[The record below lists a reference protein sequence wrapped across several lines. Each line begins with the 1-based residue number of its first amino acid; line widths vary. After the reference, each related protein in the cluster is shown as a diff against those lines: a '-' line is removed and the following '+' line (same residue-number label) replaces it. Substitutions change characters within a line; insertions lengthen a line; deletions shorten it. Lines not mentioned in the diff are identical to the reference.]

1 MVVHEHHPRLHG
13 NTLDRPPGESNNRPL
28 TTGPDSLRRAA
39 VGDDALLRIA
49 EQTADG
55 LYIVDHDGNFA
66 FVNPAGVELF
76 GYTEESELLGLN
88 SHATTHY
95 RRPDGSPYPAEECPL
110 LKPRTTGESVRV
122 DDDWF
127 FRRDGSMIRVSYSSA
142 PFPLES
148 GTGAVVAIRD
158 MSSVRQTEDELRLL
172 QTATMTISAA
182 EDFETAVAQV
192 IREVCV
198 ASGWIAGEMWI
209 PTEDGSRL
217 ELAPGWWAASP
228 EMEEFFVEASAP
240 QTMGPGEG
248 LPGLVWVEQRAAW
261 IDVVTTRRQGPRI
274 DTARRVGFAAGV
286 AMPVLAEGAVVA
298 VLGFFADH
306 RRTEDD
312 RWTNVLSAI
321 AAQLGPVLSRKR
333 AEDELARQAVELARS
348 NADLRLFAELAAHE
362 LQQPLHAVVRMLAQA
377 LDDASDAEALLEKAL
392 ASARLLQDAIDGLLR
407 YASVGKP
414 VTRPIAAAEVADQAI
429 ADLSLEI
436 ERARATIARQPLP
449 TVAADAAQLRL
460 VFHNLLANAIRYR
473 ADEPLSV
480 EIGSS
485 AGVLFVRDNG
495 RGIDPQDHGRVFELF
510 RRGAS
515 AREVDGVG
523 IGLALSRRVVEA
535 HGGELWLASE
545 PGRGTTFF
553 FTLPPAA

>member
-1 MVVHEHHPRLHG
+1 M
-13 NTLDRPPGESNNRPL
+13 
-28 TTGPDSLRRAA
+28 
-39 VGDDALLRIA
+39 
-49 EQTADG
+49 
-55 LYIVDHDGNFA
+55 
-66 FVNPAGVELF
+66 
-76 GYTEESELLGLN
+76 
-88 SHATTHY
+88 
-95 RRPDGSPYPAEECPL
+95 

-127 FRRDGSMIRVSYSSA
+127 FRRDGSMIAVAYSSA
-142 PFPLES
+142 PFALDS
-148 GTGAVVAIRD
+148 GTGAVVATRD
-158 MSSVRQTEDELRLL
+158 MSGVRQTEDELRVL

-198 ASGWIAGEMWI
+198 ESGWVAGEMWL

-217 ELAPGWWAASP
+217 ELAPGWWAASQ

-261 IDVVTTRRQGPRI
+261 IDVITTKRRGPRI
-274 DTARRVGFAAGV
+274 DTARRVGFVAGV
-286 AMPVLAEGAVVA
+286 AMPVLAEGVVA

-321 AAQLGPVLSRKR
+321 AAQLGPILSRKHAKGDR
-333 AEDELARQAVELARS
+333 AAGGRARALERRPAPVRRARGPRAAAAAARGR
-348 NADLRLFAELAAHE
+348 AD
-362 LQQPLHAVVRMLAQA
+362 
-377 LDDASDAEALLEKAL
+377 
-392 ASARLLQDAIDGLLR
+392 ARAGAGRRARRRLQDAIDGLLR

-414 VTRPIAAAEVADQAI
+414 ATRPIAAAEVADQAI

-436 ERARATIARQPLP
+436 ERAGATIARQPLP
-449 TVAADAAQLRL
+449 SVAADATQLRL

-473 ADEPLSV
+473 SDEPLGV

-485 AGVLFVRDNG
+485 GGVFFVRDNG

-515 AREVDGVG
+515 AGDVDGVG

-535 HGGELWLASE
+535 HGGELWLESE
-545 PGRGTTFF
+545 PGCGATFF